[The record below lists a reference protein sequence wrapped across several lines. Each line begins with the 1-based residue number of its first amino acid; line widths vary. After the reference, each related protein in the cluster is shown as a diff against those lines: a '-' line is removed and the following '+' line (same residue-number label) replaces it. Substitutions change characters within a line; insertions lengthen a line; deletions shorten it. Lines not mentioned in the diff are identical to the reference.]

1 MKLLLISLIGLTIFC
16 PNLSFAKDDNSSRDA
31 FVRDIIIS
39 LIENKAS
46 HVDTN
51 QHVEVAYAAWQ
62 RYQDLVNQESN
73 KIIPKD
79 LDKSIEI
86 AEE

>member
-1 MKLLLISLIGLTIFC
+1 MNKTLITLIGLTTIA
-16 PNLSFAKDDNSSRDA
+16 NSSFAKDDNTSRDA
-31 FVRDIIIS
+31 FVRDIVIS

-46 HVDTN
+46 HVDTA
-51 QHVEVAYAAWQ
+51 QHVETAYAAWQ
-62 RYQDLVNQESN
+62 RYQDLISQDSN